1 VNKDVV
7 RIKDFLLSWYLPPP
21 AELVKAILMSAKDHA
36 LALPAGYRLEGLEF
50 TGVIGQGGFGITY
63 CAVELSVGRRVAV
76 KELLPE
82 SIATRIGGSTV
93 QPLGT
98 NRREDWDWARQRF
111 LDEASILARFAHPAI
126 VGVQRLIE
134 ANGTVYVVMDFIE
147 GESLGQ
153 RWARIGREQTEKDL
167 MELVGPLLD
176 GIEEVHAQGLLH
188 RDIKPDNVLVNSRG
202 QPVLIDFG
210 SAREAVGHR
219 TISMTSIVSH
229 GYSPIEQYQTR
240 GRMGPWTDIYALG
253 AVMYRGITGEK
264 PPMAADRLLEDD
276 YQSLITRGFDKYG
289 LSVLG
294 GIDWALRPRPE
305 ERPRTVKQWR
315 EVLTSPFEYK
325 RPQQEEPKQE
335 RRHAGSKRPR
345 MQPDSTSAFAE
356 VFRDGPADS
365 FWDKQRQRRATLQ
378 QKEKLAH
385 FLRIAS
391 VVGSISVIGFL
402 VHSCGRGTK
411 PTLTTQEV
419 QAATLGY
426 DFSKV
431 TPVGTPFS
439 TPAPNPSKSTQ
450 GLSYSTDP
458 YERLLPTNAYNI
470 PQPKR
475 RSASKLLDEALKE
488 TDPNR

>member
-1 VNKDVV
+1 
-7 RIKDFLLSWYLPPP
+7 
-21 AELVKAILMSAKDHA
+21 M
-36 LALPAGYRLEGLEF
+36 
-50 TGVIGQGGFGITY
+50 
-63 CAVELSVGRRVAV
+63 SVGRRVAV

-153 RWARIGREQTEKDL
+153 RWTRIGREQTEKDL

-176 GIEEVHAQGLLH
+176 GIEEVHA

-264 PPMAADRLLEDD
+264 PPMAADRLLDDD
-276 YQSLITRGFDKYG
+276 YQSLITRGFDKFG
-289 LSVLG
+289 VSVLG

-305 ERPRTVKQWR
+305 ERPRTVTQWR
-315 EVLTSPFEYK
+315 EVLTSHFEYK
-325 RPQQEEPKQE
+325 RPQEKPRQENSRKT
-335 RRHAGSKRPR
+335 SKKSR
-345 MQPDSTSAFAE
+345 MQSETAAFFEQFFAGE
-356 VFRDGPADS
+356 KPGSGSSS
-365 FWDKQRQRRATLQ
+365 FWDKTHPQAQKGRVKVDAYLPKAFAIGGIVFVTLLMFFSCAGNRQ
-378 QKEKLAH
+378 
-385 FLRIAS
+385 
-391 VVGSISVIGFL
+391 
-402 VHSCGRGTK
+402 
-411 PTLTTQEV
+411 TQP
-419 QAATLGY
+419 AAEPPPENWWDKYRETPLPKGY
-426 DFSKV
+426 D
-431 TPVGTPFS
+431 P
-439 TPAPNPSKSTQ
+439 
-450 GLSYSTDP
+450 
-458 YERLLPTNAYNI
+458 
-470 PQPKR
+470 
-475 RSASKLLDEALKE
+475 DESGENWWDKYKE
-488 TDPNR
+488 EPPR